1 VAKAGVAKPANH
13 ANSDII

>member
-13 ANSDII
+13 ANFDII